1 MSDFQAFDEL
11 ISSLQGAVIKS
22 QELTQNQHLALKIKI
37 PSAKTDVINEQEKN
51 AQNSDKNDIKIEQV
65 LDEYKIIEIPAFC
78 LVPQNSLA
86 MKKVKMDF
94 DVKLVDFG
102 KKEVENNKTTIDGKN
117 KTANEKVLT
126 NLLRKN
132 QNKKQII
139 TNVFANTED
148 TNSIHVEIEF
158 INKEPPEGIM
168 RVNDMMI
175 RMVP

>member
-1 MSDFQAFDEL
+1 
-11 ISSLQGAVIKS
+11 
-22 QELTQNQHLALKIKI
+22 
-37 PSAKTDVINEQEKN
+37 
-51 AQNSDKNDIKIEQV
+51 
-65 LDEYKIIEIPAFC
+65 
-78 LVPQNSLA
+78 
-86 MKKVKMDF
+86 MDF